1 MNEEVL
7 LGFYWESLNKAE
19 TIISEL
25 EKNNQPVTPEAK
37 LIKGLAF
44 AGLIR
49 QHAKFHL
56 VQPDKEITTTKK
68 VGFISI
74 TSTEDNQD
82 FESPKIII
90 KDPNGFEH
98 ECETTVLQP
107 ILGPE
112 FAPLILK
119 KTVDGTEIRP
129 ASEIKF
135 VELSEEQMIEEE
147 ETLNA
152 DSIAEESQPST
163 DRKDRLPEF
172 IKDGRYKD
180 DVQGIKLWDTFT
192 YNHHA
197 LSLEYNGESGTIHFY
212 VYPLAI
218 KQNELATDIMVIA
231 ESGEVC
237 RANVSR
243 GTVSSV
249 ELNFGD
255 IPFMIRGS
263 FKDGKFHSIVKPM
276 IQELI
281 ETTTENIYPH
291 EATNRTSTTFVQ
303 SEYHGILFNIFPAK
317 FKKDEFGDYIPA
329 NGSNGYTP
337 AGIVI
342 ERDHHVEVLTPTS
355 EGIFNVL
362 GNNGETIL
370 IETYWNHPKLGE
382 TFNYHFD
389 S

>member
-1 MNEEVL
+1 MNEEIL
-7 LGFYWESLNKAE
+7 IGFYWESLSRAE
-19 TIISEL
+19 NVISDL
-25 EKNNQPVTPEAK
+25 QKNNQPITPEAR

-49 QHAKFHL
+49 HHVKFHL
-56 VQPDKEITTTKK
+56 VQPEKEITTTKK

-82 FESPKIII
+82 FESPKVIIR
-90 KDPNGFEH
+90 DPNGFDH
-98 ECETTVLQP
+98 ECETEVLQP

-119 KTVDGTEIRP
+119 QNPDGTSVRQV
-129 ASEIKF
+129 SEIKLADLPEEE
-135 VELSEEQMIEEE
+135 ELIEEE
-147 ETLNA
+147 PKDTETVI
-152 DSIAEESQPST
+152 DESSQT
-163 DRKDRLPEF
+163 NRKDRLPEF

-197 LSLEYNGESGTIHFY
+197 ISLEYKGDSGTIHFY

-218 KQNELATDIMVIA
+218 KQNELSTDIMVIA

-243 GTVSSV
+243 GAVSSV
-249 ELNFGD
+249 ELSFGD

-263 FKDGKFHSIVKPM
+263 FKDGQFHSIVKPM
-276 IQELI
+276 IQEVI
-281 ETTTENIYPH
+281 ETMTEHVYPH

-303 SEYHGILFNIFPAK
+303 SEYHGIVFNIFPAK

-355 EGIFNVL
+355 EGVFNVL